1 MKATVIGKEYVKGVA
16 KKTGNPFEAN
26 VVHITYK
33 KNKVEGQSCE
43 SVWLDPNNYP
53 LSGIQVGKV
62 YDIDRDSRGFI
73 VDFTLHA

>member
-43 SVWLDPNNYP
+43 SVWLDPE
-53 LSGIQVGKV
+53 GIPSTPFRLARSTTSTEIAGA
-62 YDIDRDSRGFI
+62 S
-73 VDFTLHA
+73 